1 MTVLERYEVENK
13 IDEQEFDHIMS
24 GVFNTFLLHNYSY
37 KSENQLRKK
46 DEMLDQFGQLLE
58 TYIDLKFKI
67 SQNEKLTILNFLD
80 KINMQRELLE
90 LKRNEIA
97 MTDIKNASKRFGK
110 KAQSSV

>member
-1 MTVLERYEVENK
+1 MTLLEKYEVENK
-13 IDEQEFDHIMS
+13 IDEQEFDNVMS
-24 GVFNTFLLHNYSY
+24 GVFHSFLLHSYSY
-37 KSENQLRKK
+37 KSDSHLRKK
-46 DEMLDQFGQLLE
+46 DEMLDQVGQLLE

-67 SQNEKLTILNFLD
+67 SQDEKLTILSFLD

-97 MTDIKNASKRFGK
+97 MSDIKNASKRFSK